1 MTDEETR
8 AEQRDVGEG
17 EPQDAA
23 TSAESWKEV
32 AAQLQSLGDA
42 LASALKT
49 AWTSEENKRHLKEM
63 RSGIEAMVEELNAA
77 IKDTAAS
84 AQAQQLKSEAE
95 RTLATVRSAG
105 EKTVQDVRPKLVSAL
120 TSANEELRK
129 ALARMKSEESSPG
142 SNQS

>member
-1 MTDEETR
+1 M
-8 AEQRDVGEG
+8 GES

-23 TSAESWKEV
+23 SSAESWKEV
-32 AAQLQSLGDA
+32 AAQLQSLGNA

-63 RSGIEAMVEELNAA
+63 RSGIEAMVGELNAA
-77 IKDTAAS
+77 IKDSAAS

-95 RTLATVRSAG
+95 RTLVTVRSAG

-129 ALARMKSEESSPG
+129 TLAKMKSEESGPG